1 VGGSY
6 SIDGVVPVVHP
17 TAFVHP
23 DAVLVGDVRIGPRC
37 YIGPLASL
45 RGDLGT
51 IIVGAGANIQDSC
64 VLHCF
69 PGRELVVETDGHIG
83 HAAVLHGCRV
93 GRGALVGINAVI
105 MDGVVIGARAFIGA
119 HSFVASGVLVP
130 DGWLAAGSPARPVR
144 ALTEQEMAWK
154 ANGTAVY
161 QELAVRSAATMR
173 PVTPLREAE
182 AERPSLGVDAA
193 RAVPL
198 RQYRQSA
205 PD

>member
-1 VGGSY
+1 MGGCY

-23 DAVLVGDVRIGPRC
+23 DAVLIGDVRIGPGC

-51 IIVGAGANIQDSC
+51 ISIGAGANIQDSC

-69 PGRELVVETDGHIG
+69 PGRELVVEDDGHIG
-83 HAAVLHGCRV
+83 HAVVLHGCRV
-93 GRGALVGINAVI
+93 GRGALVGINAVL
-105 MDGVVIGARAFIGA
+105 MDGAVVGTRSFIGA
-119 HSFVASGVLVP
+119 CSFVPADMAIP
-130 DGWLAAGSPARPVR
+130 DGWLAVGSPARIVR
-144 ALTEQEMAWK
+144 ALTEQEMSWK

-161 QELAVRSAATMR
+161 QELAARSAATLSA
-173 PVTPLREAE
+173 VTPLTELDAG
-182 AERPSLGVDAA
+182 RPALAVDAA

-198 RQYRQSA
+198 RQYRQQRG
-205 PD
+205 

>member
-1 VGGSY
+1 VGGCY

-23 DAVLVGDVRIGPRC
+23 DAVLIGDVRIGPGC

-51 IIVGAGANIQDSC
+51 ISVGAGANVQDSC

-69 PGRELVVETDGHIG
+69 PGRELVVEDDGHIG

-93 GRGALVGINAVI
+93 GQGALVGINAVL
-105 MDGVVIGARAFIGA
+105 MDGVVVGRRSFIGA
-119 HSFVASGVLVP
+119 CSFVPAEMAIP
-130 DGWLAAGSPARPVR
+130 DGWLAVGSPARVVR
-144 ALTEQEMAWK
+144 ALTEQEMSWK

-161 QELAVRSAATMR
+161 QELAARAAATLSAAIPLTELEPGR
-173 PVTPLREAE
+173 PHLAVA
-182 AERPSLGVDAA
+182 AA

-198 RQYRQSA
+198 RQYRQR
-205 PD
+205 PG